1 MSLVSGWS
9 RKGNMP
15 LKRLLSLAAIVEAV
29 TGLVSLISPLLL
41 TRLLFGAEVSGAG
54 VAGGRIGGI
63 ALLGLAVACWPG
75 EASAC
80 ARSAAFRGMLTYS
93 LLAALFLAYL
103 GIRGSSPG
111 LLLWPGAAFHGVF
124 SVLLVVAWLKER

>member
-1 MSLVSGWS
+1 MT
-9 RKGNMP
+9 
-15 LKRLLSLAAIVEAV
+15 LKRLLSVAALVEAA
-29 TGLVSLISPLLL
+29 TGLVSLIAPSLLA
-41 TRLLFGAEVSGAG
+41 RQLFGADVSGAG
-54 VAGGRIGGI
+54 IAGSRLTGI

-75 EASAC
+75 EASGF

-103 GIRGSSPG
+103 GIRGGSPG

-124 SVLLVVAWLKER
+124 SVLLVVAWFKER

>member
-1 MSLVSGWS
+1 MT
-9 RKGNMP
+9 
-15 LKRLLSLAAIVEAV
+15 LKRLLSVAALVEAA
-29 TGLVSLISPLLL
+29 TGLVSLIAPSLLA
-41 TRLLFGAEVSGAG
+41 RQLFGADVSGAG
-54 VAGGRIGGI
+54 IAGSRLTGI

-80 ARSAAFRGMLTYS
+80 ARSSGFRGILTYS

-103 GIRGSSPG
+103 GIRGSSTG